1 MKVHIPH
8 TFNVRKLN
16 FVKDI
21 RFLILMQFNNVL
33 FLIKIISKM
42 MRRL

>member
-16 FVKDI
+16 FCERYQI
-21 RFLILMQFNNVL
+21 FNINAINNVL

-42 MRRL
+42 MR